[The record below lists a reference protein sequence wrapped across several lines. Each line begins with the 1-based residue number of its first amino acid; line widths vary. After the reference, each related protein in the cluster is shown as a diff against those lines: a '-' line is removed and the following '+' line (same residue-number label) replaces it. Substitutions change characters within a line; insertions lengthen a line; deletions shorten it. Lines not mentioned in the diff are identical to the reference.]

1 MDLVMYTLRSVA
13 YVIVEPSLMIML
25 LVLGILFY
33 LKNRKLVIMQK
44 MIVGEPIN
52 SPLELTLSQI
62 VLGIFAGI
70 LVSLMLSYLGVIFSE
85 NSGIEFL
92 FIISMLLMFIRP
104 RLVCFSYSGAIL
116 GIVSIIFAYF
126 NIKTSNGNL
135 LFNLNITMLMTFV
148 GVIHIVEAIL
158 VMVDG
163 SKGAIP
169 VFSNRKGNII
179 GGYALSRY
187 WVLPVAIF
195 IAYSVASQGSGL
207 GTESIATPGWWPVIN
222 HKSSIAMISSMIL
235 SLFPLFGVL
244 GYSSLTFTMK
254 KEEKAVSSGIFI
266 LMYGMAL
273 TIVAQLAQ
281 VGFLGEILVIIFA
294 PLAHEGMLLIQ
305 RKIEEN
311 RSPLFSS
318 GEDGLAIL
326 EVVPYSKAYEI
337 GLKPGDKILSIND
350 KEINQEADIYTI
362 VKENLNNLNMKIKD
376 RKGNIKEFSLKQE
389 NNKRLGVVLVPRT
402 VDIEKVVSFESKNFS
417 QVLKDVKH
425 NKDNK

>member
-1 MDLVMYTLRSVA
+1 MDLVMYILRSVA

-25 LVLGILFY
+25 VVLGLLFY
-33 LKNRKLVIMQK
+33 LKNRKVVSMQK
-44 MIVGEPIN
+44 MIVGEQIN
-52 SPLELTLSQI
+52 SALELTLSQI

-70 LVSLMLSYLGVIFSE
+70 LASLMLSYLGVIFSE

-92 FIISMLLMFIRP
+92 FMISMLLMFIRP

-116 GIVSIIFAYF
+116 GIVSMIFAYF
-126 NIKTSNGNL
+126 NIKTSNGTL
-135 LFNLNITMLMTFV
+135 LFTLDITMLMTFV
-148 GVIHIVEAIL
+148 GVIHIIEAIL

-163 SKGAIP
+163 SRGAIP
-169 VFSNRKGNII
+169 VFSNRKGAII

-195 IAYSVASQGSGL
+195 IAYSVASQGPGL
-207 GTESIATPGWWPVIN
+207 GTDSIGTPDWWPLIKHN
-222 HKSSIAMISSMIL
+222 NIMTMISTMIL

-254 KEEKAVSSGIFI
+254 KKEKALSSGIFI
-266 LMYGMAL
+266 FIYGIVL
-273 TIVAQLAQ
+273 TLVAQLAQ
-281 VGFLGEILVIIFA
+281 MGWIGEIIVIIFA

-305 RKIEEN
+305 RKIEEK

-337 GLKPGDKILSIND
+337 GLRPGDKIVSVND
-350 KEINQEADIYTI
+350 KQINQEADIYI
-362 VKENLNNLNMKIKD
+362 ILKESLNNLNMKIKD
-376 RKGNIKEFSLKQE
+376 RKGSLKEFHLKQD
-389 NNKRLGVVLVPRT
+389 NNKRLGVVLVPRV
-402 VDIEKVVSFESKNFS
+402 VDIEKVVSFENKNFS
-417 QVLKDVKH
+417 EVLKDVQH

>member
-25 LVLGILFY
+25 LILGILFY
-33 LKNRKLVIMQK
+33 LKNKKLVAMQK
-44 MIVGEPIN
+44 MIIGETIN

-70 LVSLMLSYLGVIFSE
+70 IASLMLSYLGVIFSE

-92 FIISMLLMFIRP
+92 FMISMVLMFIKP

-116 GIVSIIFAYF
+116 GLVSIVFTYF
-126 NIKTSNGNL
+126 SIKTSDGNF
-135 LFNLNITMLMTFV
+135 LFNLDITMLMTFV
-148 GVIHIVEAIL
+148 GIIHIVEAIL
-158 VMVDG
+158 VMFDG
-163 SKGAIP
+163 SRGAIP
-169 VFSNRKGNII
+169 VFSNRKGEII

-195 IAYSVASQGSGL
+195 IAYSVTSQGGV
-207 GTESIATPGWWPVIN
+207 GTESITTPDWWPVLRPDNIMT
-222 HKSSIAMISSMIL
+222 MISSMML

-254 KEEKAVSSGIFI
+254 KREKALSSGIFI
-266 LMYGMAL
+266 FVYGIFL
-273 TIVAQLAQ
+273 SFVAQLAQ
-281 VGFLGEILVIIFA
+281 LGLIGEIIVLIFA

-305 RKIEEN
+305 RKIEDA
-311 RSPLFSS
+311 RIPLFSS

-337 GLKPGDKILSIND
+337 GLRPGDKIVTVNDKSINT
-350 KEINQEADIYTI
+350 EADIYII
-362 VKENLNNLNMKIKD
+362 VKESLNNINMKVKD
-376 RKGNIKEFSLKQE
+376 RKGSIKEFSLKQYNE
-389 NNKRLGVVLVPRT
+389 KRLGVVLVPRV
-402 VDIEKVVSFESKNFS
+402 VDIEKVVSFENKDFS
-417 QVLKDVKH
+417 EVLKDVKH
-425 NKDNK
+425 KNDIK

>member
-13 YVIVEPSLMIML
+13 YVIVEPSLMIIL

-33 LKNRKLVIMQK
+33 LKNRKLVLMQK
-44 MIVGEPIN
+44 MIIGESIN

-70 LVSLMLSYLGVIFSE
+70 LASLMLNYLGVIFSE

-92 FIISMLLMFIRP
+92 FMISMLLMFIRP

-135 LFNLNITMLMTFV
+135 LFSLDITMLMTFV
-148 GVIHIVEAIL
+148 GIVHIVEAIL
-158 VMVDG
+158 VMIDG
-163 SKGAIP
+163 SRGSIP

-187 WVLPVAIF
+187 WVLPIAIF
-195 IAYSVASQGSGL
+195 IAYSVASQGSGV
-207 GTESIATPGWWPVIN
+207 GTESIATPDWWPVLKHDN
-222 HKSSIAMISSMIL
+222 TMAMLSSMIL

-244 GYSSLTFTMK
+244 GYSSVTFTMK
-254 KEEKAVSSGIFI
+254 KKEKALSSGIFI
-266 LMYGMAL
+266 FIYGIVL
-273 TIVAQLAQ
+273 ILVAQLAQ
-281 VGFLGEILVIIFA
+281 AGVIGEIIVILFA
-294 PLAHEGMLLIQ
+294 PLAHEAMLFIQ
-305 RKIEEN
+305 RKIEEK

-337 GLKPGDKILSIND
+337 GLRPGDKIVSVND
-350 KEINQEADIYTI
+350 KLINTEEDIYII
-362 VKENLNNLNMKIKD
+362 VKESLNNINMKIKD
-376 RKGNIKEFSLKQE
+376 RKGSIKEVSLKQD
-389 NNKRLGVVLVPRT
+389 NNKRLGVVLVPRV
-402 VDIEKVVSFESKNFS
+402 VDIEKVVSFENENFS
-417 QVLKDVKH
+417 EVLKDVKH
-425 NKDNK
+425 NNENK

>member
-13 YVIVEPSLMIML
+13 YVIVEPSLMIIL

-33 LKNRKLVIMQK
+33 LKNRKLVLMQK
-44 MIVGEPIN
+44 MIIGESIN

-70 LVSLMLSYLGVIFSE
+70 LASLMLNYLGVIFSE

-92 FIISMLLMFIRP
+92 FMISMLLMFIRP

-135 LFNLNITMLMTFV
+135 LFSLDITMLMTFV
-148 GVIHIVEAIL
+148 GIVHIVEAIL
-158 VMVDG
+158 VMIDG
-163 SKGAIP
+163 SRGSIP

-187 WVLPVAIF
+187 WVLPIAIF
-195 IAYSVASQGSGL
+195 IAYSVASQGSGV
-207 GTESIATPGWWPVIN
+207 GTESIATPDWWPVLKHDN
-222 HKSSIAMISSMIL
+222 TMAMLSSMIL

-254 KEEKAVSSGIFI
+254 KKEKALSSGIFI
-266 LMYGMAL
+266 FIYGILL
-273 TIVAQLAQ
+273 TLVAQLAQ
-281 VGFLGEILVIIFA
+281 VGLIGEIIVIIFA

-305 RKIEEN
+305 RKIEEK
-311 RSPLFSS
+311 RSPLFAS

-337 GLKPGDKILSIND
+337 GLRPGDKIVSVND
-350 KEINQEADIYTI
+350 KLINTEEDIYII
-362 VKENLNNLNMKIKD
+362 VKESLNNINMKIKD
-376 RKGNIKEFSLKQE
+376 RKGSIKEVSLKQD
-389 NNKRLGVVLVPRT
+389 NNKRLGVVLVPRV
-402 VDIEKVVSFESKNFS
+402 VDIEKVVSFENENFS
-417 QVLKDVKH
+417 EVLKDVKH
-425 NKDNK
+425 NNENK

>member
-25 LVLGILFY
+25 LILGILFY
-33 LKNRKLVIMQK
+33 LKNRKLVAMQK
-44 MIVGEPIN
+44 MIIGETIN

-70 LVSLMLSYLGVIFSE
+70 IASLMLSYLGIIFSE

-92 FIISMLLMFIRP
+92 FMISMLLMFIKP

-116 GIVSIIFAYF
+116 GAVSILFTYF
-126 NIKTSNGNL
+126 NIKMSDGNSL
-135 LFNLNITMLMTFV
+135 LNIDITMLMTFV
-148 GVIHIVEAIL
+148 GIIHIVEAIL
-158 VMVDG
+158 VMFDG
-163 SKGAIP
+163 ARGAIP
-169 VFSNRKGNII
+169 VFSNRDGDII

-195 IAYSVASQGSGL
+195 IAYSVVSQGGV
-207 GTESIATPGWWPVIN
+207 GTESITTPDWWPILKQDN
-222 HKSSIAMISSMIL
+222 IMTMISSMML

-254 KEEKAVSSGIFI
+254 KREKALSSGIFI
-266 LMYGMAL
+266 FIYGICL
-273 TIVAQLAQ
+273 SFVAQLAQ
-281 VGFLGEILVIIFA
+281 LGLIWEIIVLIFA

-305 RKIEEN
+305 RKIEEM

-326 EVVPYSKAYEI
+326 EVVPYSKAYEM
-337 GLKPGDKILSIND
+337 GLRPGDKIVSVNNKVINT
-350 KEINQEADIYTI
+350 EADIYII
-362 VKENLNNLNMKIKD
+362 VKEGLNNLDMKIKD
-376 RKGNIKEFSLKQE
+376 RKGCIKEFSLKQY
-389 NNKRLGVVLVPRT
+389 KDGRLGVVLVPRV
-402 VDIEKVVSFESKNFS
+402 VDIGKVVSFENKDFS
-417 QVLKDVKH
+417 TVLKDVKH
-425 NKDNK
+425 KNDNK